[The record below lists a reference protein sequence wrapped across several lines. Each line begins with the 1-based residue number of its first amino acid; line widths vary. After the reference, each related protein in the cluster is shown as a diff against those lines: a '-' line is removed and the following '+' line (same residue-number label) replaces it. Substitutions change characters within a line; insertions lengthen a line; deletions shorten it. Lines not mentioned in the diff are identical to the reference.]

1 MFLCIFVE
9 SVKLTQHEFY
19 KLYYDPYICFND
31 IAFDDFNAIETLTN
45 DVFPISQFSNLNGG
59 EDVVY
64 LAFSFVGHMYP
75 IYQHDLSSIR
85 KL

>member
-1 MFLCIFVE
+1 
-9 SVKLTQHEFY
+9 
-19 KLYYDPYICFND
+19 
-31 IAFDDFNAIETLTN
+31 
-45 DVFPISQFSNLNGG
+45 
-59 EDVVY
+59 VY